1 MSYIVLFFKGILVG
15 VGKIIPGVSG
25 AIIAILLGI
34 YEEGLK
40 KINSLFKDFKNSL
53 KFLFPIGLGVLTSMF
68 FFSKIIVN
76 SLNKYYLPTMLLF
89 CGLIFGNLSENK
101 IRINKN
107 NIFTFIIIFI
117 ITILLSFLKQDN
129 NSEYSFIMLIIMGLV
144 EAISM
149 IVPGLSGTALL
160 MLFGY
165 YNAIITSYNT
175 LNMSVL
181 IPFIIGLTV
190 GILLISKIMIYL
202 FENYKS
208 KTETI
213 IYALSISSVFTLLLE
228 TMKNNYNL
236 KEITISLI
244 LLIIGYSITKMME
257 KLK

>member
-53 KFLFPIGLGVLTSMF
+53 KFLFSIGLGVLTSMF

-213 IYALSISSVFTLLLE
+213 IYALSISSVLTLLLE

>member
-1 MSYIVLFFKGILVG
+1 
-15 VGKIIPGVSG
+15 
-25 AIIAILLGI
+25 
-34 YEEGLK
+34 
-40 KINSLFKDFKNSL
+40 
-53 KFLFPIGLGVLTSMF
+53 
-68 FFSKIIVN
+68 
-76 SLNKYYLPTMLLF
+76 
-89 CGLIFGNLSENK
+89 
-101 IRINKN
+101 
-107 NIFTFIIIFI
+107 
-117 ITILLSFLKQDN
+117 
-129 NSEYSFIMLIIMGLV
+129 
-144 EAISM
+144 M

-190 GILLISKIMIYL
+190 GILLISKIMTYL

-213 IYALSISSVFTLLLE
+213 IYALSISSVITLLLE